1 MTNMNTILSE
11 YLSRI
16 ELCEPQQFKNMVVVP
31 IFIGTND
38 TSNYL
43 TLTEALEQRLATIT
57 EVSAAGQVPNVKI
70 NNGSELCLL
79 LVDGEELI
87 GAKQNRTL
95 NTSILLA
102 GKSETIVP
110 VSCTEAGRWS
120 YKTAAFADAG
130 YVSPH
135 NLRKA
140 KSSSVAASLKA
151 AMGHKSDQ
159 HAVWGEVAQYCLSSN
174 VQSPTS
180 AMHDTLAARVKE
192 LEEYLQNLKPLP
204 NQKGLV
210 VLVNGQ
216 VLGADVVS
224 SAHAYQVLHAKFVR
238 SYALEALL
246 ERQPAVT
253 ENARE
258 TVAAFFEASKASTEH
273 VHRVVGCGE
282 DHRFEGQKVAGAALV
297 ADGRV
302 VHLNLYRN

>member
-1 MTNMNTILSE
+1 MTSLLSD
-11 YLSRI
+11 YLSQI
-16 ELCEPQQFKNMVVVP
+16 ELREPQQFKNLIIVP
-31 IFIGTND
+31 VF
-38 TSNYL
+38 TSADAHADYL
-43 TLTEALEQRLATIT
+43 TLTEALERQLASIT
-57 EVSAAGQVPNVKI
+57 EVSDSGQVPHVKVT
-70 NNGSELCLL
+70 NSAELRLL

-87 GAKQNRTL
+87 GARQNRTL

-192 LEEYLQNLKPLP
+192 LEEYVQNLKPLP

-224 SAHAYQVLHAKFVR
+224 SARAYQVLHAKFVR

-253 ENARE
+253 ENARD
-258 TVAAFFEASKASTEH
+258 TVA
-273 VHRVVGCGE
+273 
-282 DHRFEGQKVAGAALV
+282 
-297 ADGRV
+297 
-302 VHLNLYRN
+302 